1 MGAARHAVAAP
12 RVGKPEVL
20 VRNAK
25 GETVSPDTPGVRGGG
40 AEQGRQPEF
49 KRQIPLKNSLLTSGK
64 GLAGS
69 CYPSAYL

>member
-25 GETVSPDTPGVRGGG
+25 GETVSPDTPGSGEGVRSR
-40 AEQGRQPEF
+40 AASQ
-49 KRQIPLKNSLLTSGK
+49 NSRGK
-64 GLAGS
+64 
-69 CYPSAYL
+69 YP